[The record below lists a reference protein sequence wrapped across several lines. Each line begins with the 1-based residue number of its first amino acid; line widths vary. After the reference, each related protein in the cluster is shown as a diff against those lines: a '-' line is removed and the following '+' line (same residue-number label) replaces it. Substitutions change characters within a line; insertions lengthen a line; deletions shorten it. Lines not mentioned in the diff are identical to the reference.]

1 MTYVW
6 DEPRLLEAMNR
17 LPRGRPFST
26 TEALGHGVRADGL
39 RALVVRGELRHP
51 VRGLYAPACLVDDLR
66 LRVRMLRLVVP
77 PDCVVTDRTA
87 AWLWGADAA
96 LGPGDH
102 LVTPPVSVFA
112 PPGRRL
118 RNGLVDSGERWLR
131 PDDVREIDGLRVTT
145 ALRTTCDLARL
156 LPRDQSLAAMDA
168 LTALGAFS
176 VGDLHGELDRFKGYR
191 GIIQARALAPLVDPR
206 SGSHSES
213 VMRLRWLDAGLPRPE
228 CQVEIPGPHGGS
240 YYLDMGLRDL
250 RFAGE
255 YDGEQFHGEDRR
267 ESDDDRRWW
276 AREVQAWTIVVG
288 RRHNVY
294 GRKQDIG
301 TILRR
306 EYRALTSK

>member
-6 DEPRLLEAMNR
+6 DVPRLLEAVDR
-17 LPRGRPFST
+17 LPRGRPFT
-26 TEALGHGVRADGL
+26 TAEALGRGVKPDGL
-39 RALVVRGELRHP
+39 RALVIGGELRHP
-51 VRGLYAPACLVDDLR
+51 VRGLYVPAYVVDDLL

-87 AWLWGADAA
+87 AWVWGADAA
-96 LGPGDH
+96 LAPGDH
-102 LVTPPVSVFA
+102 LVTPAVSVFA

-118 RNGLVDSGERWLR
+118 RNGLVDSGERILKAG
-131 PDDVREIDGLRVTT
+131 DVREVDGLLVTT
-145 ALRTTCDLARL
+145 PLRTACDLGRL
-156 LPRDQSLAAMDA
+156 LSRDQSLAAMDA
-168 LTALGAFS
+168 LSALGAFS
-176 VGDLHGELDRFKGYR
+176 VGELNGELGRFKGYR
-191 GIIQARALAPLVDPR
+191 GILQARALAPLVDPR

-228 CQVEIPGPHGGS
+228 CQIEIPAPHGGS
-240 YYLDMGLRDL
+240 YFLDMGLRAL

-255 YDGEQFHGEDRR
+255 YDGEEFHGEDRR
-267 ESDDDRRWW
+267 GSDDDRRWW

-301 TILRR
+301 TILWQK
-306 EYRALTSK
+306 YRALTSK